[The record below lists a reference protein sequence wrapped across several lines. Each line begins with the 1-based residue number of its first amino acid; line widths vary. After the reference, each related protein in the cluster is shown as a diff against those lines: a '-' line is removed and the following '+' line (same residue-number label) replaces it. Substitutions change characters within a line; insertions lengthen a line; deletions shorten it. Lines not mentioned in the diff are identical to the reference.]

1 VIAEYA
7 FRISGRIPPALTAR
21 APLKGVQTSVDTLL
35 VGPLTD
41 RAALRGYLVET
52 VGLYLVD
59 LRLLPAGDDGR
70 HCCLA
75 RGRAEVGTLLATRG
89 GGAVA
94 LIEPAI
100 RSRTSRW
107 TRHTAAAT
115 RRARP

>member
-52 VGLYLVD
+52 VGL
-59 LRLLPAGDDGR
+59 
-70 HCCLA
+70 
-75 RGRAEVGTLLATRG
+75 
-89 GGAVA
+89 
-94 LIEPAI
+94 
-100 RSRTSRW
+100 
-107 TRHTAAAT
+107 
-115 RRARP
+115 